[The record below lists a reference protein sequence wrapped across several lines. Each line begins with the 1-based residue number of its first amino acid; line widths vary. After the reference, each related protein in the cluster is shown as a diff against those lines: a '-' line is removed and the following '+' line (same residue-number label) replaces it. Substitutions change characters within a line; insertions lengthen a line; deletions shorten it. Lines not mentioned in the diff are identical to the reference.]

1 MAYVKPTKAGL
12 LAAFKAHGLNF
23 IVDPVVASAEG
34 RPWIDGIRAVVNH
47 HTAGKSSHALLLNSG
62 GRFPT
67 VNALIQRDG
76 LVRILSTL
84 SVWGSGEGGP
94 WPGVAAVNSLHLV
107 GWQIEVEDMGM
118 GKTFTPEQMESL
130 GRMTAALV
138 SLGVP
143 LANVINH
150 RDWTDGTAPV
160 GGFPLPTRGRKVD
173 TRYSGEEL
181 RANARKYALRRGP
194 WSTRVTRF
202 PRTGVYVAK
211 SERSRR
217 VGWKA
222 FRPKPLA
229 PNVEYV
235 AVERDSIGRDWLRT
249 PAGHYILAAATAYR
263 P

>member
-12 LAAFKAHGLNF
+12 LAAFTAHGLNF
-23 IVDPVVASAEG
+23 VVEPVVAQAEG
-34 RPWIDGIRAVVNH
+34 NPWDDGIRAVVNH
-47 HTAGKSSHALLLNSG
+47 HTAGKNSLGLLLYRDG
-62 GRFPT
+62 PHPT
-67 VNALIQRDG
+67 VNALIDRDG

-84 SVWGSGEGGP
+84 SVWGSGRGGP
-94 WPGVAAVNSLHLV
+94 WPGVAAKDSLHLV
-107 GWQIEVEDMGM
+107 GWQVEVEDMGM
-118 GKTFTPEQMESL
+118 GKTFTPAQLDSL

-181 RANARKYALRRGP
+181 RSNARKYMRQNGP
-194 WSTRVTRF
+194 RWTRVTRF
-202 PRTGVYVAK
+202 PRTGVYAGK
-211 SERSRR
+211 SERSTR
-217 VGWKA
+217 VAWKA
-222 FRPKPLA
+222 FRPYPLS
-229 PNVEYV
+229 PNVEFV
-235 AVERDSIGRDWLRT
+235 STEKDSTGRLWLKTR
-249 PAGHYILAAATAYR
+249 AGNWILAKATAYK

>member
-1 MAYVKPTKAGL
+1 VAYVKPTRLGI
-12 LAAFKAHGLNF
+12 LAAFKAHGLNY
-23 IVDPVVASAEG
+23 VADPVAASAEG
-34 RPWIDGIRAVVNH
+34 RPWVDGIRAVVNH
-47 HTAGKSSHALLLNSG
+47 HTAGKSSHALLLNAG

-76 LVRILSTL
+76 LVRVLSTL
-84 SVWGSGEGGP
+84 SVWGSGDGGP

-173 TRYSGEEL
+173 TRYDGEEL
-181 RANARKYALRRGP
+181 RANARKYALNPNSGQ
-194 WSTRVTRF
+194 TRVTAAW
-202 PRTGVYVAK
+202 TY
-211 SERSRR
+211 
-217 VGWKA
+217 
-222 FRPKPLA
+222 FRIA
-229 PNVEYV
+229 PNRKAPRVPGGTRFRGFSFAYV
-235 AVERDSIGRDWLRT
+235 DAREVAGEKWLKT
-249 PAGHYILAAATAYR
+249 DHGSWVLAARTAAR
-263 P
+263 

>member
-1 MAYVKPTKAGL
+1 MAYVSPTKAGL
-12 LAAFKAHGLNF
+12 LAAFTAHGLRYR
-23 IVDPVVASAEG
+23 VEPVVASAEG

-47 HTAGKSSHALLLNSG
+47 HTAGKSSLGLLLNRG

-67 VNALIQRDG
+67 VNALIDRDG
-76 LVRILSTL
+76 VAHILSTL

-94 WPGVAAVNSLHLV
+94 WPGVAAKDSLHLV

-118 GKTFTPEQMESL
+118 GKTFTDAQIESL

-143 LANVINH
+143 LTHVINH

-181 RANARKYALRRGP
+181 RANARRYALRAPGG
-194 WSTRVTRF
+194 WTRVTRF
-202 PRTGVYVAK
+202 PSTGAYAGK
-211 SERSRR
+211 SEHSTR
-217 VGWKA
+217 VGTRR
-222 FRPKPLA
+222 FLGG
-229 PNVEYV
+229 VEYV
-235 AVERDSIGRDWLRT
+235 AVERDSLGRNWLRT
-249 PAGHYILAAATAYR
+249 PAGNYILGAATAYK

>member
-1 MAYVKPTKAGL
+1 VAYVKPTKAGL
-12 LAAFKAHGLNF
+12 VAAFTAHGLNF
-23 IVDPVVASAEG
+23 VVDPVVASAEG

-76 LVRILSTL
+76 VVRILSTL

-118 GKTFTPEQMESL
+118 GKTFTDAQMESL

-181 RANARKYALRRGP
+181 RANARKYARRAPGG
-194 WSTRVTRF
+194 WTRVTRF
-202 PRTGVYVAK
+202 RRTGVYAGK
-211 SERSRR
+211 SEHTPR
-217 VGWKA
+217 VGWRK
-222 FRPKPLA
+222 FCPWPLK

-235 AVERDSIGRDWLRT
+235 AVESDSLGRNWLKT
-249 PAGHYILAAATAYR
+249 PAGNWIIAAATAYK